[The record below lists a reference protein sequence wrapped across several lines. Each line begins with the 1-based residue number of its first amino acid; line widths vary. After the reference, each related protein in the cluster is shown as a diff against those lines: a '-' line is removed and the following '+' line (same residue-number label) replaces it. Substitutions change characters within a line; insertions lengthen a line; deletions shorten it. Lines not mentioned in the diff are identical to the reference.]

1 MRKYITPSDFPYFP
15 ALLGSTLR
23 KNASALTDYVKNH
36 SVDVPEEVKEFF
48 FTESL
53 HSMAEPIPTWNVSSW
68 YAFARTFKK
77 CKASNTSKE
86 SQDVLK
92 KILKMT
98 ASALDIRKPREQ
110 AV

>member
-36 SVDVPEEVKEFF
+36 DVEVPTEVKEFF
-48 FTESL
+48 LKDTL
-53 HSMAEPIPTWNVSSW
+53 HSMAEPIPTWNVASW
-68 YAFARTFKK
+68 YAFAKTFKK

-86 SQDVLK
+86 SQDSLK

-98 ASALDIRKPREQ
+98 ASAIGIRRLSE
-110 AV
+110 